1 MQADV
6 LTEAICLQMI
16 REPSREKL
24 LPDPLTYPYIQPPYT
39 LVLELTDVLVHP
51 DWTVSNTYTI
61 DSFHRQ
67 PLVYTHTHFMFCHEV
82 SVGPRA
88 LWKCFRC
95 IPSQ

>member
-1 MQADV
+1 LQADV
-6 LTEAICLQMI
+6 LTGAICLQMI

-51 DWTVSNTYTI
+51 DWTVSNMCTS

-67 PLVYTHTHFMFCHEV
+67 LLIHTHMRTLLFCHEV
-82 SVGPRA
+82 SVGPKV
-88 LWKCFRC
+88 LWKCFHC
-95 IPSQ
+95 IPS